1 MEQLDMAQG
10 QECPANSP
18 PQLQQQR
25 RPVEHHSQEA
35 TQTTAGCKYLKPD
48 SLGQLLE
55 HLMLT
60 AQGHLITQR
69 MVSSQLF

>member
-1 MEQLDMAQG
+1 MVRG
-10 QECPANSP
+10 QECPASSP

-25 RPVEHHSQEA
+25 QQVERHSQEA

-60 AQGHLITQR
+60 AQEHLITQH
-69 MVSSQLF
+69 MVSSQLS